1 VGLLQNIEKDYIGG
15 YEMVLLN
22 IQKDCIEEKSFEEEV
37 NDSIE
42 REHNKMWSDNNK
54 NRTKK

>member
-1 VGLLQNIEKDYIGG
+1 
-15 YEMVLLN
+15 MVLLN